1 MATQLLNDDGSASMA
16 TLLMCS
22 HHAFRRDVACF
33 AKALQDPSRPA
44 DALAGEW
51 THFRN
56 ALHGHHTVEDTAM
69 FPDLKAKHP
78 EIAATID
85 ELDGHHK
92 AIDPLLARGDELFAS
107 LATQRAA
114 ASDLIATLQALLAKH
129 LDLEEKTITSH
140 LRNAKEFP
148 APPNEEMLAMYADGF
163 AWSSGGIAQIV
174 LDQVFAMLPPA
185 LAAKIPAARIAFDE
199 RSRRVW
205 GHTHTNA
212 SRTSVPA

>member
-1 MATQLLNDDGSASMA
+1 MATQLLNDDGTASMA
-16 TLLMCS
+16 TLIMCS

-33 AKALQDPSRPA
+33 AKALNDPARPA

-69 FPDLKAKHP
+69 FPDLRSKHP
-78 EIAATID
+78 ELATTID

-107 LATQRAA
+107 LATQRGAA
-114 ASDLIATLQALLAKH
+114 GDLIATLASLLAKH
-129 LDLEEKTITSH
+129 LDLEERTITPH
-140 LRNAKEFP
+140 LRDAKQFP
-148 APPNEEMLAMYADGF
+148 APPSDEMLAMYADGF
-163 AWSSGGIAQIV
+163 AWSSGGVAQAV
-174 LDQVFAMLPPA
+174 LDQVFAMLPAA
-185 LAAKIPAARIAFDE
+185 LAAKIPAARATFDE
-199 RSRRVW
+199 RSRRIW
-205 GHTHTNA
+205 GYTHTGA